1 MAFSLNPVKY
11 FFLPKRLKSKWSYND
26 FLYMHMQYMT
36 VKKIETFLTEKELWD
51 AERTLNAD
59 AYRKYFNSKRLFYE
73 RFGSYMKREIIPIR
87 DITKSEMISFIKARK
102 KAVFKP
108 DDKYAGIGFFIASCD
123 ENGEVVF
130 PGDAPSFEE
139 MQNEN
144 YIMEEYVCQHKAY
157 SDMYDLS
164 LNTVRVTTFI
174 KKDQAPEILFV
185 VNQFG
190 SEGSIVDNDDI
201 TSIWNVTDP
210 ETGIIIACEEDDNN
224 GFLYETHPDSKKPFI
239 GFKNPCFEE
248 IKNTA
253 LKAAVEIPECRLVGW
268 DIAVRQDGEI
278 VIIEGNVTPELWMYQ
293 RLSHDGLI
301 RITDI

>member
-1 MAFSLNPVKY
+1 
-11 FFLPKRLKSKWSYND
+11 
-26 FLYMHMQYMT
+26 MQNMT
-36 VKKIETFLTEKELWD
+36 VKKIDTFLTGKELWD
-51 AERTLNAD
+51 AEGSLNDD

-73 RFGSYMKREIIPIR
+73 RFGDYMKREIIALR
-87 DITKSEMISFIKARK
+87 DITKSEMISFIKEHK

-123 ENGEVVF
+123 ENGDVIF
-130 PGDAPSFEE
+130 LDDAPSFEE
-139 MQNEN
+139 MQDGN
-144 YIMEEYVCQHKAY
+144 YIMEEYVYQHKAY

-174 KKDQAPEILFV
+174 TANGVPEILFV

-190 SEGSIVDNDDI
+190 SEGSYVDNDDI

-210 ETGIIIACEEDDNN
+210 ETGIIIGCEEDENN
-224 GFLYETHPDSKKPFI
+224 GFLYEIHPDSRKPFI
-239 GFKNPCFEE
+239 GFKNPYFEE

-253 LKAAVEIPECRLVGW
+253 LKAAMEIPQCRLIGW
-268 DIAVRQDGEI
+268 DIAVREDGEI

-293 RLSHDGLI
+293 RLSHDGLK
-301 RITDI
+301 RITAI